1 MAKPINTEKQDEFLV
16 ALVATRGNIK
26 AACERVGLDRSSFY
40 DWKKKPEFADKL
52 TFYIQRSEDSI
63 VDEITAPL
71 YNAYIWEAQI
81 QQKIRNG
88 EKAKPTMKVET
99 FFNLGFKLLSLTKKG
114 KEMLGMVQPIETA
127 QTDVSG
133 GTERLIAQLKGILP
147 NPNIPAPRRNL
158 EDLDHFGNPIKKE
171 GENE

>member
-1 MAKPINTEKQDEFLV
+1 MAKPINTEKQDEFLI

-52 TFYIQRSEDSI
+52 AFFIQRSEDNI

-114 KEMLGMVQPIETA
+114 KEMLGITPPEIQQTKDPFSEVFALAMGDPNKQVARNNGIHHIRGKIESNSEQPTNDSDA
-127 QTDVSG
+127 G
-133 GTERLIAQLKGILP
+133 
-147 NPNIPAPRRNL
+147 
-158 EDLDHFGNPIKKE
+158 
-171 GENE
+171 

>member
-1 MAKPINTEKQDEFLV
+1 MKSSDYLNFLK
-16 ALVATRGNIK
+16 T
-26 AACERVGLDRSSFY
+26 
-40 DWKKKPEFADKL
+40 
-52 TFYIQRSEDSI
+52 
-63 VDEITAPL
+63 
-71 YNAYIWEAQI
+71 QI
-81 QQKIRNG
+81 Q
-88 EKAKPTMKVET
+88 
-99 FFNLGFKLLSLTKKG
+99 LTKKG

-133 GTERLIAQLKGILP
+133 GTERLLGELRGILP